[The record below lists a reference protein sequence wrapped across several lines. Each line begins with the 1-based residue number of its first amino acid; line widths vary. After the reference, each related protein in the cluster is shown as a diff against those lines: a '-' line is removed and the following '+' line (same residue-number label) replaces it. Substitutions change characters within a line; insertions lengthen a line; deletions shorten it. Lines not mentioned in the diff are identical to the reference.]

1 MDDCATSNAI
11 TDVIIETNRRRH
23 VSFLLS
29 KQVWL
34 SSIKNAST
42 ISQHFLAL
50 GYLHNVVM
58 DVKHVTIQ

>member
-1 MDDCATSNAI
+1 MDDSATSNAI

-34 SSIKNAST
+34 SSITSAS
-42 ISQHFLAL
+42 IMSQYFLAL
-50 GYLHNVVM
+50 GYLH
-58 DVKHVTIQ
+58 KK